1 MKCFL
6 QHIGKKEIV
15 RMNFGNEK
23 NEGKGTKAAHCM
35 PVLALTGLFV
45 IVIACQLP
53 RGCVYGS
60 TVDWLSQ
67 HVALAETIR
76 NACMNQKTL
85 LPSFLWLGG
94 GSSGFDFAYYGYLRP
109 DILIGCLFPDIPMAW
124 ILITYMLCGY
134 LASVLLCFVWLH
146 METGSDGL
154 SFFGSVLFLCAGCF
168 FHTHRQVMFIN
179 YMPFLLAALI
189 SIRKKWYCR
198 TVLFLVL
205 VYCNSFY
212 YAIAVLVAVGWYWY
226 RTRGRKFLKHFI
238 ACAAVSIG
246 MTTVLLLPTFLAIL
260 RNRRETAAADKVPLF
275 VPKMNFLLYS
285 PYGMGLTV
293 LCLYLLLSG
302 VAKKEL
308 RTDSL
313 FFLALSS
320 SGIFAWI
327 LNGTLYARGKILIPF
342 VPLLLLH
349 CIRVLSA
356 LHRKEMKWR
365 LFPLALLLGCLYCNR
380 NGSRFELMAADTG
393 IVVCFVAAAQ
403 IAARRKCS
411 VSRCAYAVLL
421 LMPFLCCIK
430 TAQTESFVTAAQL
443 KEAEEER
450 SFWENAAEWTGKTD
464 TAEAALYRYDSLW
477 DSLDLANRDAPAAGR
492 SSMYSSVTNQKYADF
507 FYHAMQTPISINNR
521 MALLAAENPILLS
534 FLGVRYLETDAAA
547 VPEGYRVL
555 YEEKGRVLAE
565 NPDVLPVAYAVRG
578 EDVMTGEAFT
588 KLDAYEKL
596 AALMEKTVVEN
607 GTDNE
612 TILENILAPKEG
624 GNTEQK
630 TVTQEKGKNT
640 AQEELASEIE
650 KHSVGEETV
659 LQQKSAYP
667 VREISP
673 QFATVTVEGNLSIE
687 PLADGAYRLT
697 ARDSADGTAAGLT
710 AELAAPIVQ
719 ELLLLDFKA
728 ENQTKKAVVID
739 VNGIRN
745 KLSGSGA
752 PYPNENETFH
762 YQLSGGAD
770 GSLARLTVTFES
782 GSYILRDLR
791 WHTFPKALLTEKRY
805 TGVTPVAVKGNG
817 IFACTITCEEDGYF
831 VTSLPVQR
839 GMGIRVD
846 GKEAEVLTVN
856 TAFAGTKLSAGAHMV
871 EVTYTPPGLRT
882 GYAVSAL
889 FALIFAAWT
898 IRKVHAKIYK

>member
-15 RMNFGNEK
+15 RMNLGNEK
-23 NEGKGTKAAHCM
+23 NDGKGTKAAHCM

-45 IVIACQLP
+45 IVIAFQLP

-76 NACMNQKTL
+76 NACMDQKTL

-109 DILIGCLFPDIPMAW
+109 DILIGCLFPDIPMVW

-189 SIRKKWYCR
+189 SIHKKWYCR

-205 VYCNSFY
+205 AYCSSFY

-260 RNRRETAAADKVPLF
+260 RNRRETAAADTVPLF

-365 LFPLALLLGCLYCNR
+365 LFPLVLLLGCLYCNR

-393 IVVCFVAAAQ
+393 IVVCFAVAAQ

-411 VSRCAYAVLL
+411 VPRCAYAVLL
-421 LMPFLCCIK
+421 LMPFLCCMK
-430 TAQTESFVTAAQL
+430 TAQSENFVTAAQL
-443 KEAEEER
+443 KEAAEER
-450 SFWENAAEWTGKTD
+450 SFWENAAEWTGMTD

-477 DSLDLANRDAPAAGR
+477 NSLDLANRDAPAAGR

-507 FYHAMQTPISINNR
+507 FYHTMQTPISINNR

-534 FLGVRYLETDAAA
+534 FLGVRYLETEAAA

-555 YEEKGRVLAE
+555 YEEKGRALAE
-565 NPDVLPVAYAVRG
+565 NPDVLPVAYAVCG
-578 EDVMTGEAFT
+578 DNVMTEAAFD

-596 AALMEKTVVEN
+596 AALMEKTVVGT
-607 GTDNE
+607 GTDDE
-612 TILENILAPKEG
+612 TTLENMLTP
-624 GNTEQK
+624 
-630 TVTQEKGKNT
+630 EKGRN
-640 AQEELASEIE
+640 
-650 KHSVGEETV
+650 
-659 LQQKSAYP
+659 P

-673 QFATVTVEGNLSIE
+673 QFSSVTLEGNLSIE
-687 PLADGAYRLT
+687 PLADGAYRIT

-719 ELLLLDFKA
+719 ELLLLDFKV

-770 GSLARLTVTFES
+770 GSLARLTMTFES
-782 GSYILRDLR
+782 GSYILRDIR

-817 IFACTITCEEDGYF
+817 IFACTVTCEEDGYF
-831 VTSLPVQR
+831 VTSIPVQR

-871 EVTYTPPGLRT
+871 EVTYTPPGLRI

-889 FALIFAAWT
+889 FTLIFASWT